1 MPAQH
6 GSSLEESMAR
16 GLRLQDGKD
25 ARHLPQQFQEGDD
38 VDEDEGMAQ
47 ANGGANDDSFAREQD
62 DDEDQAGDDDEENSV
77 NDGEDGNDDDDDDLR
92 RSVSVTSSSYEPGAF
107 SESAEIISK
116 RYMEREQVRMAM
128 EMEERNK
135 RLAKQR
141 YRKQQIEKWQSKT
154 SKSPFRVNLVAE
166 NERLD
171 EENRLRMM
179 EEARHARLLAKRA
192 EKAKQEVILKALT
205 ESSDLELL
213 RREKRA
219 IIDEEKRLKA
229 LMDLEKT
236 NSHRKMDLI
245 AAKNAEK
252 HRRQEREEYRRASGR
267 SNWSSESSATNSS

>member
-1 MPAQH
+1 
-6 GSSLEESMAR
+6 MAR
-16 GLRLQDGKD
+16 DLRQQDGKD
-25 ARHLPQQFQEGDD
+25 ARHLPQHVGESEDADGDD
-38 VDEDEGMAQ
+38 VAAHSSGGAHDDAFGQDGNDQDDDDGEDNDEDED
-47 ANGGANDDSFAREQD
+47 NDAD
-62 DDEDQAGDDDEENSV
+62 DDDD
-77 NDGEDGNDDDDDDLR
+77 DDDDDDLR
-92 RSVSVTSSSYEPGAF
+92 SVSVTSSTYEPGAF

-252 HRRQEREEYRRASGR
+252 HRRQEREEYRRRQRQLELEQREQRYKQLLKEKLAL
-267 SNWSSESSATNSS
+267 ED